1 MMAPTLCFETDIVIV
16 RVTNLLLSVSVY
28 YFQQTTATP
37 ILVAGY
43 A

>member
-16 RVTNLLLSVSVY
+16 RVTNLLLSVY
-28 YFQQTTATP
+28 NFQQTTATP